1 MREHAQDRRPRRAGR
16 IGTLALLAL
25 TPLALAGCT
34 GFAVPGLVQSQ
45 ECASWV
51 EYLTED
57 RMADDADVVA
67 VVTDVTPDGTE
78 RLMGFDANAYTVTV
92 ADAVAGDVEPGEQV
106 RVVSTADTCAAQP
119 YGEGDPM
126 LSGATLR
133 LYLVQD
139 GDVLRTLTP
148 FAGVV
153 VAED

>member
-1 MREHAQDRRPRRAGR
+1 MRELARDRRSRRTGR
-16 IGTLALLAL
+16 LAALAVLAL
-25 TPLALAGCT
+25 TPLALAGCA
-34 GFAVPGLVQSQ
+34 GFQVFGLGQSQ

-51 EYLTED
+51 DYLTED

-67 VVTDVTPDGTE
+67 VVTDVTSAGTE

-92 ADAVAGDVEPGEQV
+92 ADAVTGDVEPGEEM
-106 RVVSTADTCAAQP
+106 RVVSTADTCAAHP

-126 LSGATLR
+126 LGGATLR

-153 VAED
+153 VEED